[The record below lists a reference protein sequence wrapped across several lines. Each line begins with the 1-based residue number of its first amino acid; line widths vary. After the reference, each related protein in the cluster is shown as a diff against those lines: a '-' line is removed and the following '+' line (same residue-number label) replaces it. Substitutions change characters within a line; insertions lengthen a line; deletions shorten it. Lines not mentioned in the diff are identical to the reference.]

1 MYGDQVQE
9 TLKQPISDAK
19 TIGIMGCGRIGSA
32 IAVSLCQQG
41 HKIIVIENDVPAF
54 DRIPSA
60 LTENGNITLID
71 GDGTLE
77 SDLLKGSLQDTDIFV
92 AATGKDSSNVMGGQI
107 AKHILMVPTVI
118 CIIRDTTL
126 SEMYS
131 KLGIQTINT
140 VDVIIDL
147 ILHAIKEV

>member
-1 MYGDQVQE
+1 MQE
-9 TLKQPISDAK
+9 TLKQPISDSK
-19 TIGIMGCGRIGSA
+19 TIAVIGCGRIGSA

-41 HKIIVIENDVPAF
+41 HKIIIIENDLTAF
-54 DRIPSA
+54 DRIPST
-60 LTENGNITLID
+60 LLEDGNIILRD

-77 SDLLKGSLQDTDIFV
+77 SDLLKASLQDADIFV

-107 AKHILMVPTVI
+107 AKHILMIPTVI

-140 VDVIIDL
+140 VDMMVDL
-147 ILHAIKEV
+147 ILHTIEEV

>member
-1 MYGDQVQE
+1 MQE
-9 TLKQPISDAK
+9 TLKQPISDSK
-19 TIGIMGCGRIGSA
+19 TIAVIGCGRIGSA

-41 HKIIVIENDVPAF
+41 HKIIIIENDVTAF
-54 DRIPSA
+54 DRIPST
-60 LTENGNITLID
+60 LLEDGNITLRD

-77 SDLLKGSLQDTDIFV
+77 SDLLKASLQDADIFV

-107 AKHILMVPTVI
+107 AKHILMIPTVI

-140 VDVIIDL
+140 VDMMVDL
-147 ILHAIKEV
+147 ILHTIEEV